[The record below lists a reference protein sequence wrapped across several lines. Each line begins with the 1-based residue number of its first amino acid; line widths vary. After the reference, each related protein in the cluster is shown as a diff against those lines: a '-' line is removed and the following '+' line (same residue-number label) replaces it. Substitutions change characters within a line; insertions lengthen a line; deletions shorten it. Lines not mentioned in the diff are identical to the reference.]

1 MADLELEA
9 MGVVYEALAGLDEEA
24 RARVVAW
31 AVGKFDVAEPARTA
45 GTGPPS
51 VTGDSHEVPRFADV
65 ADLVHAA
72 RPQGGPE
79 HALAVAYWIQRV
91 EGQDGWAGAQINDQL
106 KNLGHAQTNIT
117 ATLSR
122 LIKRKPSLVVQTAK
136 TGRSQQA
143 RKTYKLTAAGLRVV
157 EQMLTTGE
165 EAA

>member
-1 MADLELEA
+1 MADPELEA
-9 MGVVYEALAGLDEEA
+9 MGVVYEALAGLDDEA
-24 RARVVAW
+24 RGRVVAW
-31 AVGKFDVAEPARTA
+31 AVGKFDVAEPARPA
-45 GTGPPS
+45 GAGPPS
-51 VTGDSHEVPRFADV
+51 VAGTSHEVPRFADV

-72 RPQGGPE
+72 QPQGGPE

-91 EGQDGWAGAQINDQL
+91 EGHDGWAGAQINDQL
-106 KNLGHAQTNIT
+106 KNLGHPQTNIT